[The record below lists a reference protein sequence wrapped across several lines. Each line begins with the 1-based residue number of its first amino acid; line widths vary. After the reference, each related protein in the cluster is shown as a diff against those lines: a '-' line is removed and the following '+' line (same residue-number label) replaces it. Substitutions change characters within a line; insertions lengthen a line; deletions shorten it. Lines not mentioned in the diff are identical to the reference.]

1 MKPYRV
7 TQHIGQGPE
16 QGELD
21 FGAFPKNPFTEGT
34 QSHRVFEYL
43 RLHKAVT
50 TKQLHNEL
58 KVDCAR
64 VRSDVRPYLRKNGL
78 DYTVKPIP
86 GDPGNRL
93 YKVI

>member
-43 RLHKAVT
+43 RIHRAITTQELHIDLGCDT
-50 TKQLHNEL
+50 
-58 KVDCAR
+58 AR
-64 VRSDVRPYLRKNGL
+64 LRSDIRPYLRKHGH
-78 DYTVKPIP
+78 DYVVKAME
-86 GDPGNRL
+86 GDGNNRL